1 MPSSKGC
8 IEMTKSSRRYLV
20 GLMALASLLL
30 GGCERDPKGTGAD
43 IDRVGVEE
51 FSRLLDQDGS
61 VLLDVRSP
69 AEFSEGHIPGAMN
82 LDVSS
87 PSFELEVRRLD
98 PGASYLVYCQ
108 SGRRSRRACGM
119 MRAAGLVQLHDLAPG
134 FSGWAS
140 AGKPVER

>member
-1 MPSSKGC
+1 M
-8 IEMTKSSRRYLV
+8 V

-30 GGCERDPKGTGAD
+30 GGCERDQRANGVN
-43 IDRVGVEE
+43 INRVGIEE
-51 FSRLLDQDGS
+51 FSRLLEQDGC

-69 AEFSEGHIPGAMN
+69 AEFAAGHIPGAKN

-87 PSFELEVRRLD
+87 PSFELEMRRLD
-98 PGASYLVYCQ
+98 PAGCYLVYCH

-119 MRAAGLVQLHDLAPG
+119 MEAAGFVQLHDLAPG
-134 FSGWAS
+134 YSGWAS